1 MSRPEGDALAARN
14 SSVIDG
20 WNSGLTQRELSA
32 RHGITVIRVRQIMR
46 EGRSSITR
54 VDTPNH
60 SRSLHQD
67 HHAMQLGFI
76 RGTNHSSPHL
86 AIQAGERT
94 LKEWCEFVGSW
105 RVA

>member
-1 MSRPEGDALAARN
+1 MSRPEGEALVARN

-54 VDTPNH
+54 FETANH
-60 SRSLHQD
+60 SRSLHHD
-67 HHAMQLGFI
+67 HHAMQLAFI
-76 RGTNHSSPHL
+76 RGTGHDSPHS

-94 LKEWCEFVGSW
+94 LKEWCEFVGNW